1 MASDNEPTTTEQ
13 QEAGQTV
20 DTMMEQAHEVAS
32 SAANPESGGLDMLM
46 GVSLTMS
53 VELGRA
59 RMQVADILNL
69 GSGSVIELQK
79 LASEPVDILVNDS
92 PFARGEVV
100 VIEDHFAIKITE
112 LLENSEVAALG
123 GAD

>member
-1 MASDNEPTTTEQ
+1 MVSDHEHTTAEQ
-13 QEAGQTV
+13 HEAGQTV
-20 DTMMEQAHEVAS
+20 DTMMEQAQEVAS
-32 SAANPESGGLDMLM
+32 TAADPAGGGLDMLM

-59 RMQVADILNL
+59 RMQVSDILNL

-79 LASEPVDILVNDS
+79 MASEPVDILVNGS
-92 PFARGEVV
+92 PFAHGEVV

-123 GAD
+123 GED